1 MKGMMKMENK
11 TIKRIQF
18 YTRKAKKY
26 AMDKRP
32 KHQRNRYRFNRLMQY
47 KTALYARMQNAQ

>member
-1 MKGMMKMENK
+1 MENK

-18 YTRKAKKY
+18 YIRKAKKY